1 MMKSVPPPA
10 SSPATPARKGES
22 VFPANEIIQKE
33 KTSQD
38 QRGVKR
44 PVGNVKRK
52 APRPIHTRAER
63 RLSRWESSG
72 GDGVGAQ
79 TPKSVLPEPVAPKS
93 TSSSETNR
101 PILSSDLRQ
110 KISRPTPQASSDT
123 TTSSVT
129 K

>member
-1 MMKSVPPPA
+1 MKSVPPAA

-22 VFPANEIIQKE
+22 VFPANEIIQKG
-33 KTSQD
+33 KMSQD

-63 RLSRWESSG
+63 RLSRVERSG

-79 TPKSVLPEPVAPKS
+79 TPKSVVLEPVAPKS
-93 TSSSETNR
+93 ASTSEANS
-101 PILSSDLRQ
+101 PIL
-110 KISRPTPQASSDT
+110 
-123 TTSSVT
+123 
-129 K
+129 